1 MKHAPEIFAI
11 VILAIVAAIAIA
23 RLIAKVTTK
32 ITVWEYE
39 KALLY
44 KDGKLATIL
53 NPGAH
58 WICPL
63 WDHVVK
69 VDMRERNIS
78 IAGQELLSLDN
89 IGLKISIAAGYKLV
103 DANLAINKTEN
114 FYSALYT
121 VMQLELREIVGTMN
135 LDELLEKRNEIGAK
149 FLDACKP
156 KAAAIGLELIY
167 ANVKDIMLA
176 GDMKK
181 AFGEV
186 IKAQKQGLAVLE
198 KTRSETAALRSLAN
212 AAKMLDDNPHLLQL
226 RALQTMGETTGNT
239 MIMNV
244 GQDMSALPIR
254 KSSGAGR
261 TSKSTAAAAEP
272 DEET

>member
-11 VILAIVAAIAIA
+11 VILAVLCALGLAK
-23 RLIAKVTTK
+23 LISKLTKK

-39 KALLY
+39 HGLLY
-44 KDGKLATIL
+44 KDGKLATVL
-53 NPGAH
+53 KPGAH

-69 VDMRERNIS
+69 VDMRERNIA

-89 IGLKISIAAGYKLV
+89 IGLKVTIAANYKLV
-103 DANLAINKTEN
+103 DANLAINKIEN

-121 VMQLELREIVGTMN
+121 VMQLELREIIGAMKI
-135 LDELLEKRNEIGAK
+135 DDILEKRNDIGAK
-149 FLDACKP
+149 LLEACKP
-156 KAAAIGLELIY
+156 KAAEIGVEIIY

-181 AFGEV
+181 VYGEV

-198 KTRSETAALRSLAN
+198 KARGETAALRSLAN
-212 AAKMLDDNPHLLQL
+212 AAKMLEDNPALLHL
-226 RALQTMGETTGNT
+226 RALQTLGETTGNT

-244 GQDMSALPIR
+244 GKELNALPVKR
-254 KSSGAGR
+254 AGGEKGSSS
-261 TSKSTAAAAEP
+261 TSVADSE
-272 DEET
+272 

>member
-11 VILAIVAAIAIA
+11 VVLAFVCAIVMW
-23 RLIAKVTTK
+23 RLVAKLTSK

-39 KALLY
+39 KGLLY
-44 KDGKLATIL
+44 KDGKLATVL

-69 VDMRERNIS
+69 VDMRERTIS

-89 IGLKISIAAGYKLV
+89 VGLKVSIAAGYKLV

-114 FYSALYT
+114 FYTALYT
-121 VMQLELREIVGTMN
+121 VMQLELREIVGTMK

-149 FLDACKP
+149 FLEACKP
-156 KAAAIGLELIY
+156 KAAEIGLEIVY

-198 KTRSETAALRSLAN
+198 KTRSETAALRNLAN
-212 AAKMLDDNPHLLQL
+212 AAKMLEDNPQLLQL
-226 RALQTMGETTGNT
+226 RALQTLGETTGNT

-244 GQDMSALPIR
+244 GQDFNALPIK
-254 KSSGAGR
+254 KSAGAGR
-261 TSKSTAAAAEP
+261 ASRSTAVAQP
-272 DEET
+272 DEATE